1 MDSKSFLKALQLIVR
16 EEVQKAVRTEFKKML
31 TEQSSQ
37 HVVQHGI
44 RMNTQAIP
52 KKKTN
57 KTFSKDP
64 LLNDLLAET
73 AASPM
78 AMTEDWPAMDFRAEM
93 AQGFGMMKSAGH
105 DIPHTTTIAPTHDI
119 NGTPVNTNNENVATI
134 VNAMTKDYSALMKA
148 IDKKKGVN

>member
-16 EEVQKAVRTEFKKML
+16 EEVQKAVRTEVKKL
-31 TEQSSQ
+31 LAEQSSQ
-37 HVVQHGI
+37 HVVDHGI

-52 KKKTN
+52 KKKSN

-73 AASPM
+73 AASPS
-78 AMTEDWPAMDFRAEM
+78 AVANDWPVMDFQAEM
-93 AQGFGMMKSAGH
+93 AQGFGMMRSAGP
-105 DIPHTTTIAPTHDI
+105 DIPHARAVAPSHDI
-119 NGTPVNTNNENVATI
+119 SGNPVNINNENVATV

-148 IDKKKGVN
+148 IDKKKGVR